1 MAEAERT
8 VRPGAGREGR
18 GERRGGA
25 DGEAWSEAG
34 GAGRTMGAGRTVRP
48 GPAKGGARRA

>member
-25 DGEAWSEAG
+25 NGEAWSEAG